1 MLGIPLLSLI
11 FILGIVVVALLA
23 WGSFNICS
31 GMYIKALCR
40 GSRNEKKIALSFDDG
55 PHSEITP
62 QVLELLR
69 NYDIK
74 AGFFLV
80 GNQLEANKELLK
92 TILDEGHI
100 VGNHSYSHKNSYGFF
115 GSQKV
120 LKDLQNTEAL
130 IFHASGK
137 RTRLFRPPFGVSN
150 PNIAWAARKLDYII
164 VGWSIRSLDTMGRRK
179 EKTIKRVNSRLK
191 AGSLILFHDT
201 HPDIIPILEAVIK
214 HAVEKGYEFV
224 SPDVLLNIEPYK

>member
-40 GSRNEKKIALSFDDG
+40 GSRRENKIALSFDDG

-62 QVLELLR
+62 QVLELLK

-80 GNQLEANKELLK
+80 GNQLEANKELLE

-120 LKDLQNTEAL
+120 LKDLQTTEAL

-137 RTRLFRPPFGVSN
+137 RIRLFRPPFGVSN

-164 VGWSIRSLDTMGRRK
+164 IGWSIRSLDTMGRRK
-179 EKTIKRVNSRLK
+179 EQTIKRVNSRLK